1 MEAPGPHRRW
11 LFWAAAAWVGLV
23 LAAGPLTGIEP
34 LDLVTTR
41 EWVDAIGPEWD
52 PLRTFRALVLHPR
65 FTPWD
70 PLEIHLQPLAMLD
83 RLGVPL
89 TALFAGVAAVLPPA
103 LAAAHPLAVELTWG
117 GVIGLFLYAWWKSPG
132 ERHRPDR
139 PGRSG
144 PPRRSGRWPG
154 RYVGRWSALAISLA
168 TLLAA
173 LTVTAVVLDNAEHE
187 RLRREVRE
195 SRLRQLEAA
204 VAGLPAALTEAAGL
218 LEDAV
223 NQTGGVPAK
232 AGRVD
237 WPAVAAR
244 TGAGLP
250 AFPDPSDGF
259 IYDASPRLPAEPGG
273 WPPLAGG
280 WPFQMVLDQARAGWP
295 GPGGP
300 DLVYLEY
307 VDSRG
312 SYVILVVPLTGEARE
327 AAGGN
332 GFIVDAAGYRRLP
345 LDEVGDRLETL
356 ISEMEG

>member
-1 MEAPGPHRRW
+1 MEAPGAHRRW
-11 LFWAAAAWVGLV
+11 LFWAVAAWVGLV
-23 LAAGPLTGIEP
+23 LAAGPLTGVEP

-41 EWVDAIGPEWD
+41 EWVDAIGPGWD
-52 PLRTFRALVLHPR
+52 PPRTFRALVLHPR

-70 PLEIHLQPLAMLD
+70 PLEIHLQPLGMLD

-89 TALFAGVAAVLPPA
+89 TALFAGVAAVLPPG
-103 LAAAHPLAVELTWG
+103 LAAAHPLVVELTWG
-117 GVIGLFLYAWWKSPG
+117 GVIGLFLCAWWRSPG
-132 ERHRPDR
+132 ERRL
-139 PGRSG
+139 
-144 PPRRSGRWPG
+144 
-154 RYVGRWSALAISLA
+154 GRWSALAISLA

-187 RLRREVRE
+187 RLRREARE
-195 SRLRQLEAA
+195 LQLRQLAAA
-204 VAGLPAALTEAAGL
+204 VAGLPAALTEAAAL
-218 LEDAV
+218 LEDV
-223 NQTGGVPAK
+223 VTQTGGVPTK
-232 AGRVD
+232 AGRID
-237 WPAVAAR
+237 WAVVAAR

-250 AFPDPSDGF
+250 GFPDPSDGV

-307 VDSRG
+307 VDSRS
-312 SYVILVVPLTGEARE
+312 SYVILVVPLTGAARE
-327 AAGGN
+327 AAGES
-332 GFIVDAAGYRRLP
+332 GFVVDAAGYRRIP
-345 LDEVGDRLETL
+345 LDEVRDRLETL